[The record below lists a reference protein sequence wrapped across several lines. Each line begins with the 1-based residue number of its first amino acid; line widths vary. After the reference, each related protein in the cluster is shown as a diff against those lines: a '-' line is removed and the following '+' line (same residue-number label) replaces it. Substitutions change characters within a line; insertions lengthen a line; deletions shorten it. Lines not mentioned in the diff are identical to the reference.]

1 MAAATTTMT
10 AAPAATIVNNKTG
23 EATSIDAKAY
33 DALKTFLRALDAA
46 YTDEET
52 DDVRLTTGQAAE
64 IVGASPRTIARLIDS
79 GKLKGSRIGSGH
91 RYVMLSDLMAFDR
104 RSKKE
109 RRARLDEMREI
120 AVEDGFYD
128 NSDAVSKYLESFE

>member
-1 MAAATTTMT
+1 MVAATAT
-10 AAPAATIVNNKTG
+10 APAATIVNNRTG

-33 DALKTFLRALDAA
+33 DALKTFLRALDVA
-46 YTDEET
+46 YVDEKA

-91 RYVMLSDLMAFDR
+91 RSVMLSDLMAFDR
-104 RSKKE
+104 HSKEERS
-109 RRARLDEMREI
+109 AHLDEMREI
-120 AVEDGFYD
+120 AAEEGFYD
-128 NSDAVSKYLESFE
+128 NNDAISKYLEGFE